1 MDLAYFC
8 YSAIAAVPSNGE
20 GGFQIAVLLSPE
32 ELTPTQGADA
42 GIGLPL
48 AESDPSCDGQCGSG
62 GCESVHKGLQAW
74 LTES

>member
-20 GGFQIAVLLSPE
+20 GFQIAVLLSPE